1 MYSMLCFIL
10 AAVEFVVYIMWG
22 SFMGYLWFIF
32 DDASK
37 VNNTHALLLFSMSL
51 NDMGERDAKYL
62 LGCRELYIIF

>member
-1 MYSMLCFIL
+1 
-10 AAVEFVVYIMWG
+10 MWG

-62 LGCRELYIIF
+62 LGCRELYIIYYTTWQLCIADFKSYGN